1 MLKLIRD
8 KIEEL
13 FKYIVDLFDPIYEIK
28 KLEKQLILNNKKR
41 LELIDSGLDN
51 VLFSSVKEDYF
62 GSGEVG
68 FKNNLNNLIKS
79 KNNKSIDILK
89 KVFKNNDHIFFSQLI
104 YIDSCKNDNDF
115 LFLLNLL
122 EKHNKSDWVFDFAIN
137 KKGTQ
142 FIEKHYLKL
151 NKKAVNYIIIQNGI
165 QKRFEADFILKLKE
179 LHTKFKIKQNIM
191 NFN

>member
-1 MLKLIRD
+1 MFKLIRD

-13 FKYIVDLFDPIYEIK
+13 FEYIVDLFDPIHGIK
-28 KLEKQLILNNKKR
+28 RLEKKLILNKEKR

-62 GSGEVG
+62 GLGEVG
-68 FKNNLNNLIKS
+68 FKNNLDNLIRS

-89 KVFKNNDHIFFSQLI
+89 KVFKNDDHIFFSQLI
-104 YIDSCKNDNDF
+104 YIDSCKNDSDF
-115 LFLLNLL
+115 LFLLDLL
-122 EKHNKSDWVFDFAIN
+122 EKHNKPDWVFYLATN
-137 KKGTQ
+137 KTGTQ
-142 FIEKHYLKL
+142 FIEKYYLKL
-151 NKKAVNYIIIQNGI
+151 TKKAINYIIMQNSV